1 MHMARSVNLYICI
14 SICLYKEGT
23 ATHASIFAQR
33 IQWTEESGELWYSV
47 AESDTTE
54 GT

>member
-1 MHMARSVNLYICI
+1 MQVDIRDVGLIPGSGEPLE
-14 SICLYKEGT
+14 KGT